1 MKNYTKP
8 EIEINALN
16 NVDVVTASGG
26 INVSQFTKTKGYT
39 EINDF

>member
-16 NVDVVTASGG
+16 SVDVVTASGG
-26 INVSQFTKTKGYT
+26 INLTQFKSSKGYT
-39 EINDF
+39 EISDF